1 MYKLCTLEYFI
12 SGKRLDIAMKW
23 MPKQVISTV
32 VPFILIL
39 EMANPTCPL
48 RAHCRTHILRDSMQ

>member
-1 MYKLCTLEYFI
+1 MYIGIFYFRQT
-12 SGKRLDIAMKW
+12 SRYCNEMNAKTSDFY
-23 MPKQVISTV
+23 SV